1 MIEGGSPL
9 ANKIAVTLATTLVC
23 LLCTAPVNAGAAELT
38 TDQGYD
44 SVNQIG
50 IYSLA
55 TLQTY
60 GENYGYIIPYS
71 TYAGWRMSKLYALDP
86 AAIYVPQNTAL
97 SNESDRWDPGLQF
110 IITST
115 DLQLKNADENSRTPV
130 YGSYSKSDHPYYD
143 PNINMTRGFV
153 ARQLA
158 IWAYLKNIEGNA
170 LHRQVNLDNNM
181 NPDSSDEEKEIIDAA
196 SALASDARKRKKE
209 WKTYSSYLHAV
220 SKPSVSAMSP
230 TTHLNVTADGAY
242 YVTPY
247 VTVTAPSDG
256 TATIHAVA
264 LSIKS
269 PDKRIKAEF
278 IDQNGVVQTEFHPG
292 VPYAARIPAKE
303 IAGDIQTTVSIVAN
317 VNEEVGRVVT
327 YRAQDASLT
336 PLAHIDDDQQAFE
349 VSRTFSLVRKDDFSL
364 WSDRLSN
371 IAVVIII
378 AFWLLCLLRSLLKR

>member
-50 IYSLA
+50 IYSNA
-55 TLQTY
+55 TLQAY

-71 TYAGWRMSKLYALDP
+71 TDAGGRTSKLYALDP
-86 AAIYVPQNTAL
+86 AAIYVPQNTVL
-97 SNESDRWDPGLQF
+97 SNKSDRWDPGLQF

-115 DLQLKNADENSRTPV
+115 DLQLENADENSRIHV
-130 YGSYSKSDHPYYD
+130 YRSYSKSDYSPD
-143 PNINMTRGFV
+143 PNIKMRRGSV

-170 LHRQVNLDNNM
+170 LHRQVNLDDNM

-230 TTHLNVTADGAY
+230 TTHLSVTADGAY

-256 TATIHAVA
+256 TATINAVA

-327 YRAQDASLT
+327 YRAQDASLA

-371 IAVVIII
+371 IAVTITIV
-378 AFWLLCLLRSLLKR
+378 FWTLCLFRSLLKR